1 MFNKYSTSAFFS
13 TLFFEAIIIY
23 TGAKSYSTGQ
33 DEILKLSVA
42 AATCLLIPFLLVHV
56 ANKKKLTLPPGFQ
69 MILSIFIFSALYLGE
84 INKFYSK
91 FWWFDLLLHFVSGW
105 YAVVLFL
112 FLIKTPIKKEH
123 GTSHKRFEF
132 FKSISA
138 FSFSVSLGTLWEM
151 YEFSGDYLFGTEMV
165 KGGLDDTATDL
176 LIMIAAAILTS
187 SFYYFKNR
195 KSSL

>member
-1 MFNKYSTSAFFS
+1 MYNKYSPSAFFT
-13 TLFFEAIIIY
+13 TLLFEAIIIY
-23 TGAKSYSTGQ
+23 TGAKSYLSGQ
-33 DEILKLSVA
+33 DEIFKLSITAVI
-42 AATCLLIPFLLVHV
+42 CLLIPFLLVHY

-91 FWWFDLLLHFVSGW
+91 FWWFDLLLHLVSGW
-105 YAVVLFL
+105 YAAVSFL

-123 GTSHKRFEF
+123 GTSHRRFIF
-132 FKSISA
+132 LKSLCA
-138 FSFSVSLGTLWEM
+138 FCFAVSLGTLWEM

-176 LIMIAAAILTS
+176 LIMIAAAMIIST
-187 SFYYFKNR
+187 FYYLKNR
-195 KSSL
+195 KSPL